1 MVSIRKCVKCGHELT
16 DSSAAAC
23 PMCGARVA
31 TDLGAKIWIVALVQI
46 TFATIFMLVFGF
58 PKIMIAIFV
67 TVILIGTA
75 LSAWVKVRPVGVRG
89 PVPQRP
95 LAHPALFRILSCVS
109 ALCVLVFISF
119 LLFGFVIF
127 MNAWNRWHEYEGQR
141 YQRTDFVVKRAYY
154 QPRRKGN
161 ADIYASGMVEGNHEW
176 MSLHQYV
183 ESFPRNQAELDAEVP
198 SGTAIDVYYFPGL
211 KGQARVVVYDE
222 VPPAE
227 ASRRTAMNTI
237 TYAPLGLAVSAGLI
251 VLLSRLRRL
260 CFVEEPIAMAAANS
274 SF

>member
-1 MVSIRKCVKCGHELT
+1 M
-16 DSSAAAC
+16 
-23 PMCGARVA
+23 
-31 TDLGAKIWIVALVQI
+31 
-46 TFATIFMLVFGF
+46 
-58 PKIMIAIFV
+58 
-67 TVILIGTA
+67 ILIATA
-75 LSAWVKVRPVGVRG
+75 VSARLKARPTLIQ
-89 PVPQRP
+89 PATPLKP
-95 LAHPALFRILSCVS
+95 LAHPTLFRILSFIS
-109 ALCVLVFISF
+109 ALCVLAFVCF
-119 LLFGFVIF
+119 LLFGFVMF
-127 MNAWNRWHEYEGQR
+127 MDSWNRWHKYEGKHYVR
-141 YQRTDFVVKRAYY
+141 ADFVVKQAYY
-154 QPRRKGN
+154 QPQRKGS

-183 ESFPRNQAELDAEVP
+183 ESFPRNQAELEAAVP
-198 SGTAIDVYYFPGL
+198 PGTAIDVYYFPGL

-274 SF
+274 SI

>member
-1 MVSIRKCVKCGHELT
+1 MPFVRKCPKCGHELT
-16 DSSAAAC
+16 EAAAC
-23 PMCGARVA
+23 AICGAKIVA
-31 TDLGAKIWIVALVQI
+31 PLGAKIWIVALVQI
-46 TFATIFMLVFGF
+46 AITTIFMLVFGF

-75 LSAWVKVRPVGVRG
+75 LSAWVRVRPAGVRG

-95 LAHPALFRILSCVS
+95 LAHPTLFRILSCVS
-109 ALCVLVFISF
+109 ALCALVFISF

-161 ADIYASGMVEGNHEW
+161 ADIYASGVVEGSQEW
-176 MSLHQYV
+176 MSLQRYV
-183 ESFPRNQAELDAEVP
+183 ESFPHNQAELEAEVP
-198 SGTAIDVYYFPGL
+198 PGTSIDVYYFPGL
-211 KGQARVVVYDE
+211 KGRARVVVYDE

-251 VLLSRLRRL
+251 FLLSRLRRL
-260 CFVEEPIAMAAANS
+260 CFAEEPMAMAATNS
-274 SF
+274 SS

>member
-1 MVSIRKCVKCGHELT
+1 VKCGHELT

-31 TDLGAKIWIVALVQI
+31 TAPGAKIWIAALVQI
-46 TFATIFMLVFGF
+46 TFATIFMLAFGF
-58 PKIMIAIFV
+58 PKIMIAIFLA
-67 TVILIGTA
+67 VILIATA
-75 LSAWVKVRPVGVRG
+75 LSARLKAKPTLIQPARP
-89 PVPQRP
+89 QKP
-95 LAHPALFRILSCVS
+95 LARPMLFRILSLIS
-109 ALCVLVFISF
+109 ALCALAFVSF
-119 LLFGFVIF
+119 LLFGFVMF
-127 MNAWNRWHEYEGQR
+127 MDSWNRWHQYEGQH
-141 YQRTDFVVKRAYY
+141 YERTDFVVKQAYY

-211 KGQARVVVYDE
+211 KGRARVVVYDE

-237 TYAPLGLAVSAGLI
+237 TYAPLGLAVTAGLI
-251 VLLSRLRRL
+251 FLLSRLRRL
-260 CFVEEPIAMAAANS
+260 CFAEEPIAMAAANS
-274 SF
+274 SS